1 MQAIYGIITV
11 RAHLY
16 TTYTRRCASGFGSVR
31 AQGGYPLDPPSCRSR
46 KFYNDERCGKDLLM
60 AIYHCSIKIGTR
72 SKGQSAIAAA
82 AYRSGTKIFEEETGL
97 TSDYTKKKN
106 IVFSE
111 ISLCDHAPKEYQ
123 DRATLW
129 NAVHQAEKSKDGQL
143 WREIEVALPIE
154 FSREQQI
161 EVVRKFVAQLTAQ
174 GMCADWSIHDPD
186 EKNKNPHA
194 HIMLTTRSILSD
206 GKWAPKA
213 KKIYDLD
220 ESGNKIPLID
230 KETGE
235 QKVDKNKRKQWKNHK
250 ENYNDWNE
258 KERVEEWRT
267 AWEIVCNE
275 LLSEDKKIDH
285 RSYERQGIEKV
296 PTKHEG
302 FVARQMATRGEEPNI
317 IKYNQSVKRLNADA
331 DQTAKD
337 IFRAEKEISERT
349 QSLYEKIQAE
359 KEKAVTPVPLEEHA
373 QKILALRNRYFADSI
388 NLSVKNRTRLSTD
401 YTKLALKSKAEQAE
415 VAVKA
420 LPRFAEKVRS
430 LAEKIKSLSIF
441 KRKEKLQITD
451 ERAAAVDDLKK
462 NMLPIVAI
470 GVGKNYDCE
479 NPTESNTNTVCKQ
492 ANDKIKQ
499 IMEEAAAEQKK
510 LDFVEKLSD
519 TTDQRVAEDLKRL
532 KAAVTD
538 TASKLTA
545 SERAQLATMI
555 NKPYKP
561 TGNNRVP
568 FKVETEY
575 TALIKQLSFE
585 SLAQQERERKQQHTK
600 KKGQSR

>member
-1 MQAIYGIITV
+1 
-11 RAHLY
+11 
-16 TTYTRRCASGFGSVR
+16 
-31 AQGGYPLDPPSCRSR
+31 
-46 KFYNDERCGKDLLM
+46 M
-60 AIYHCSIKIGTR
+60 AIYHCSVKIGTR
-72 SKGQSAIAAA
+72 SKGQSAICAA

-106 IVFSE
+106 VIFSE
-111 ISLCDHAPKEYQ
+111 IALCENAPKEYQ

-129 NAVHQAEKSKDGQL
+129 NAVHQVEKSKDGQL
-143 WREIEVALPIE
+143 WREIEVAIPNE
-154 FSREQQI
+154 FSRKQQI

-186 EKNKNPHA
+186 EKIKNPHA
-194 HIMLTTRSILSD
+194 HIMLTTRSILPD

-230 KETGE
+230 KEKGE

-285 RSYERQGIEKV
+285 RSYERQGIDKI

-302 FVARQMATRGEEPNI
+302 YVARQMAARGKEPNI

-331 DQTAKD
+331 DQTARE

-359 KEKAVTPVPLEEHA
+359 KEKAVAPVPLEEHA

-388 NLSVKNRTRLSTD
+388 NLSVKNRTQQSTD
-401 YTKLALKSKAEQAE
+401 HRKLALRSKAEQAE

-430 LAEKIKSLSIF
+430 LAEKIKSLSFF

-451 ERAAAVDDLKK
+451 ERAVAVDELKK
-462 NMLPIVAI
+462 NMTSIVAI
-470 GVGKNYDCE
+470 GVGKDYDCE
-479 NPTESNTNTVCKQ
+479 NPTESSTNTVCKQ

-538 TASKLTA
+538 TASKLTVP
-545 SERAQLATMI
+545 ERAQIATMI

-568 FKVETEY
+568 LKLETEY
-575 TALIKQLSFE
+575 TALIKQLSPDTIVKP
-585 SLAQQERERKQQHTK
+585 ERERKQQLQHK
-600 KKGQSR
+600 KNKGQSLK

>member
-1 MQAIYGIITV
+1 
-11 RAHLY
+11 
-16 TTYTRRCASGFGSVR
+16 
-31 AQGGYPLDPPSCRSR
+31 
-46 KFYNDERCGKDLLM
+46 M
-60 AIYHCSIKIGTR
+60 AIYHCSVKIGTR

-82 AYRSGTKIFEEETGL
+82 AYRSASKIFEEETGL

-106 IVFSE
+106 VIFSE
-111 ISLCDHAPKEYQ
+111 IALCENAPKEYQ

-129 NAVHQAEKSKDGQL
+129 NAVHKVEKSNDAQL
-143 WREIEVALPIE
+143 WREIEVALPKE

-161 EVVRKFVAQLTAQ
+161 EVVRKFVAQLTTQ
-174 GMCADWSIHDPD
+174 GMCADWSLHDPD
-186 EKNKNPHA
+186 EENKNPHA
-194 HIMLTTRSILSD
+194 HIMLTTRSILLD

-220 ESGNKIPLID
+220 ENGNKIPLID

-267 AWEIVCNE
+267 VWEIVCNK
-275 LLSEDKKIDH
+275 LLPEDKKIDH
-285 RSYERQGIEKV
+285 RSYERQGINKV

-302 FVARQMATRGEEPNI
+302 YVARQMAARGEEPNI
-317 IKYNQSVKRLNADA
+317 IKYNQAVKRLNADV
-331 DQTAKD
+331 DQTARD
-337 IFRAEKEISERT
+337 IVRTEKEIAERT
-349 QSLYEKIQAE
+349 QSLYEKIQELAE
-359 KEKAVTPVPLEEHA
+359 KEKAVAPVPLEEHA
-373 QKILALRNRYFADSI
+373 KKILALRNRYFADSI
-388 NLSVKNRTRLSTD
+388 NLSVKNRTQLSTD
-401 YTKLALKSKAEQAE
+401 HTKLALKSKAEQAE

-420 LPRFAEKVRS
+420 LPRFAEKIRS
-430 LAEKIKSLSIF
+430 IAEKIKSLSIF
-441 KRKEKLQITD
+441 KRKEKQQLTD

-470 GVGKNYDCE
+470 GVGKDYDCE
-479 NPTESNTNTVCKQ
+479 NPTEFSTNEVCRK
-492 ANDKIKQ
+492 ANDKIKR
-499 IMEEAAAEQKK
+499 IKEEAAAEQKK
-510 LDFVEKLSD
+510 VDFVEKLSD
-519 TTDQRVAEDLKRL
+519 TTEQRVTEDLKRL

-538 TASKLTA
+538 TANALTA
-545 SERAQLATMI
+545 PERAQLAEMI

-568 FKVETEY
+568 LKVENEY
-575 TALIKQLSFE
+575 TALIRQLRSDT
-585 SLAQQERERKQQHTK
+585 LAQQERERKQQQTK

>member
-1 MQAIYGIITV
+1 
-11 RAHLY
+11 
-16 TTYTRRCASGFGSVR
+16 
-31 AQGGYPLDPPSCRSR
+31 
-46 KFYNDERCGKDLLM
+46 M
-60 AIYHCSIKIGTR
+60 AIYHCSVKIGTR

-82 AYRSGTKIFEEETGL
+82 AYRSASKIFEEETGL

-106 IVFSE
+106 VIFSE
-111 ISLCDHAPKEYQ
+111 IALCENAPKEYQ

-129 NAVHQAEKSKDGQL
+129 NAVHKVEKSNDAQL
-143 WREIEVALPIE
+143 WREIEVALPKE

-174 GMCADWSIHDPD
+174 GMCADWSIHEPD
-186 EKNKNPHA
+186 EKIKNPHA
-194 HIMLTTRSILSD
+194 HIMLTTRSILPD

-220 ESGNKIPLID
+220 ANGNKIPLID
-230 KETGE
+230 KATGE

-267 AWEIVCNE
+267 VWEIVCNE

-285 RSYERQGIEKV
+285 RSYERQGIDKV

-302 FVARQMATRGEEPNI
+302 FVARQMAARGEEPNI
-317 IKYNQSVKRLNADA
+317 IKYNQTVKRLNADA
-331 DQTAKD
+331 DQTARD
-337 IFRAEKEISERT
+337 IVRTEKEIAERT
-349 QSLYEKIQAE
+349 QSLYEKMKLAE
-359 KEKAVTPVPLEEHA
+359 KEKAVAPVPLEEHA

-388 NLSVKNRTRLSTD
+388 NLSVKNRTQLSTD
-401 YTKLALKSKAEQAE
+401 HTKLALKSKAEQAE

-420 LPRFAEKVRS
+420 LPRFAEKIRN

-441 KRKEKLQITD
+441 KRKEKQQLTD

-470 GVGKNYDCE
+470 GVGKDYDCE
-479 NPTESNTNTVCKQ
+479 NPTEFSTNDVCRK
-492 ANDKIKQ
+492 ANDKIKR
-499 IMEEAAAEQKK
+499 IKEEAAAEQKK
-510 LDFVEKLSD
+510 VDFVEKLSD

-532 KAAVTD
+532 KATVTD
-538 TASKLTA
+538 TANALTA
-545 SERAQLATMI
+545 PERAQLAEMI

-568 FKVETEY
+568 FKVENEY
-575 TALIKQLSFE
+575 TALIRQLRSDT
-585 SLAQQERERKQQHTK
+585 LAPQEQERKQQHTK

>member
-1 MQAIYGIITV
+1 
-11 RAHLY
+11 
-16 TTYTRRCASGFGSVR
+16 
-31 AQGGYPLDPPSCRSR
+31 
-46 KFYNDERCGKDLLM
+46 M
-60 AIYHCSIKIGTR
+60 AIYHCSVKIGTR

-111 ISLCDHAPKEYQ
+111 IALCENAPRAYQ

-161 EVVRKFVAQLTAQ
+161 AVVRKFVSLLTDQ

-186 EKNKNPHA
+186 EKIKNPHA
-194 HIMLTTRSILSD
+194 HIMLTTRSILQD

-230 KETGE
+230 KETGK
-235 QKVDKNKRKQWKNHK
+235 QKVDKNNRKQWKNHK

-267 AWEIVCNE
+267 LWEKACNE

-285 RSYERQGIEKV
+285 RSYERQGIDKV

-302 FVARQMATRGEEPNI
+302 YVARQMAARGEEPNI
-317 IKYNQSVKRLNADA
+317 IKYNQAVKQLNADV
-331 DQTAKD
+331 DQTARD
-337 IFRAEKEISERT
+337 IVRTEKEIAEQT
-349 QSLYEKIQAE
+349 QSLYEKIQELAE
-359 KEKAVTPVPLEEHA
+359 KEKAVAPVPLEEHA

-388 NLSVKNRTRLSTD
+388 NLSVKNRTQLSTD
-401 YTKLALKSKAEQAE
+401 HTKLALKSKAEQAE

-420 LPRFAEKVRS
+420 LPRFAEKIRN

-441 KRKEKLQITD
+441 KRKEKQQLTD

-470 GVGKNYDCE
+470 GVGKDYDCE
-479 NPTESNTNTVCKQ
+479 NPTESSTNAVCKQ
-492 ANDKIKQ
+492 ANDKIKR
-499 IMEEAAAEQKK
+499 IMEDAAAEQKK

-519 TTDQRVAEDLKRL
+519 TTDQRVAEDLERL

-545 SERAQLATMI
+545 PERAQLAEMI

-575 TALIKQLSFE
+575 TALIRQLRADT
-585 SLAQQERERKQQHTK
+585 LTQQEQERKQQHTK

>member
-1 MQAIYGIITV
+1 
-11 RAHLY
+11 
-16 TTYTRRCASGFGSVR
+16 
-31 AQGGYPLDPPSCRSR
+31 
-46 KFYNDERCGKDLLM
+46 M
-60 AIYHCSIKIGTR
+60 AIYHCSVKIGTR
-72 SKGQSAIAAA
+72 SKGQSAVCAA
-82 AYRSGTKIFEEETGL
+82 AYRSASKIYEEETGL

-106 IVFSE
+106 VIFSE
-111 ISLCDHAPKEYQ
+111 IALCENAPKEYQ

-129 NAVHQAEKSKDGQL
+129 NAVHKIEKSNDAQL

-174 GMCADWSIHDPD
+174 GMCADWSIHEPD
-186 EKNKNPHA
+186 KESKNPHA
-194 HIMLTTRSILSD
+194 HIMLTTRSILPD

-220 ESGNKIPLID
+220 ENGNKIPLID

-250 ENYNDWNE
+250 ENYNNWNE

-267 AWEIVCNE
+267 VWEIVCNK

-285 RSYERQGIEKV
+285 RSYERQGIDKV

-302 FVARQMATRGEEPNI
+302 YVARQMAARGEEPNI
-317 IKYNQSVKRLNADA
+317 IKYNQNVKRLNAEA

-337 IFRAEKEISERT
+337 IVRAEKEISAQT
-349 QSLYEKIQAE
+349 QSLYEKIQELAE
-359 KEKAVTPVPLEEHA
+359 KEKAVAPVPLEEHA

-388 NLSVKNRTRLSTD
+388 NLSVKNRTLLSTD
-401 YTKLALKSKAEQAE
+401 HTKLALKSKAEQAE
-415 VAVKA
+415 GAVKA
-420 LPRFAEKVRS
+420 LPRFAEKIRS

-441 KRKEKLQITD
+441 KRKEKQQLTD

-462 NMLPIVAI
+462 NMIPIVAI
-470 GVGKNYDCE
+470 GVGKDYDCE
-479 NPTESNTNTVCKQ
+479 NPTEFSTNEVCRK
-492 ANDKIKQ
+492 ANDKIKR
-499 IMEEAAAEQKK
+499 IKEEAAAEQKK
-510 LDFVEKLSD
+510 VDFVEKLSD

-538 TASKLTA
+538 TANALTA
-545 SERAQLATMI
+545 PERAQLANMI
-555 NKPYKP
+555 KKPYKP
-561 TGNNRVP
+561 TGNNRVSI
-568 FKVETEY
+568 KVEMEY
-575 TALIKQLSFE
+575 NTLVEQLGADPI
-585 SLAQQERERKQQHTK
+585 AQQRERERKQQQTK

>member
-1 MQAIYGIITV
+1 
-11 RAHLY
+11 
-16 TTYTRRCASGFGSVR
+16 
-31 AQGGYPLDPPSCRSR
+31 
-46 KFYNDERCGKDLLM
+46 M
-60 AIYHCSIKIGTR
+60 AIYHCSVKIGTR

-106 IVFSE
+106 VIFSE
-111 ISLCDHAPKEYQ
+111 ISLCENAPREYQ
-123 DRATLW
+123 DRERLW

-161 EVVRKFVAQLTAQ
+161 EVVRKFVAQLTAK
-174 GMCADWSIHDPD
+174 GMCADWSLHDPD
-186 EKNKNPHA
+186 EENKNPHA
-194 HIMLTTRSILSD
+194 HIMLTTRSILPD

-220 ESGNKIPLID
+220 QNGNKIPLID

-235 QKVDKNKRKQWKNHK
+235 QKVDKNNRKQWKNHK

-275 LLSEDKKIDH
+275 LLPKDKKIDH
-285 RSYERQGIEKV
+285 RSYERQGIDKV

-302 FVARQMATRGEEPNI
+302 YVARQMAARGEEPKI
-317 IKYNQSVKRLNADA
+317 IKYNQTVKQLNADA
-331 DQTAKD
+331 DQTSKD
-337 IFRAEKEISERT
+337 ISRTEKEISERT
-349 QSLYEKIQAE
+349 QSLYEKLAE
-359 KEKAVTPVPLEEHA
+359 KEKAVAPVPLEEHA

-388 NLSVKNRTRLSTD
+388 NLSVKNRTQLSTD
-401 YTKLALKSKAEQAE
+401 HSKLALRSKAEQAE

-420 LPRFAEKVRS
+420 LPRFAAKVRS

-441 KRKEKLQITD
+441 KRKEKLQLSD

-470 GVGKNYDCE
+470 GVGKDYDCE
-479 NPTESNTNTVCKQ
+479 NPTESSTNTVCKQ

-499 IMEEAAAEQKK
+499 IKEAAAAEQKK
-510 LDFVEKLSD
+510 VDMVEKMSD
-519 TTDQRVAEDLKRL
+519 LTDQRVAEDLERL

-545 SERAQLATMI
+545 PERAQLATMI
-555 NKPYKP
+555 NKPYKS

-568 FKVETEY
+568 FKLETEY
-575 TALIKQLSFE
+575 TALIKQLSSDNLVQRE
-585 SLAQQERERKQQHTK
+585 QERKQQHTK